1 MQYIQ
6 QLLSRI
12 NLLYLCPFVQK
23 ILHLSLILCLV
34 ALTPMSAYAAG
45 DSLTSSISL
54 SFNSTKKFQLE
65 AYEHFYAYYTV
76 PSSYSRTKNTLSVT
90 VSNLSNFSISVMNS
104 DGSSIS
110 TTRKKNILYFKNNA
124 FIAENRY
131 FIKIHN
137 QRNIRSSGSINI
149 RCTTDTTASPKTSHK
164 DATNIASSHKRH
176 QQKSTKS
183 SSSRNAS
190 RQKSTNNSYSRN
202 ASRQKTANN
211 SYSRNAS
218 RQKSTNNSYSR
229 NASRQKSTNNSSSRN
244 ASRQKTANNSSS
256 RNASRQKATNNSS
269 SQNASRQK
277 ATKSSSSR
285 KGKTAATNNASTSSK
300 KYVSS
305 GTTLSPVTPA
315 IHYIRLKKGTSI
327 ALAERIYTTVPNHP
341 ISFTPS
347 SSSLHIT
354 DGIVYA
360 TSAGLFYIIIQ
371 DGSYSSSCTVKV
383 DP

>member
-65 AYEHFYAYYTV
+65 AYEHFYAYYTM

-124 FIAENRY
+124 FTAENRY

-149 RCTTDTTASPKTSHK
+149 RYTTDTTASPKTSHK
-164 DATNIASSHKRH
+164 DATNIASSHKQH

-190 RQKSTNNSYSRN
+190 RQKAT
-202 ASRQKTANN
+202 
-211 SYSRNAS
+211 
-218 RQKSTNNSYSR
+218 KS
-229 NASRQKSTNNSSSRN
+229 
-244 ASRQKTANNSSS
+244 SSS
-256 RNASRQKATNNSS
+256 RNASRQKATNN
-269 SQNASRQK
+269 
-277 ATKSSSSR
+277 
-285 KGKTAATNNASTSSK
+285 STSSK

>member
-1 MQYIQ
+1 MHYKKGVFMQYIQ

-65 AYEHFYAYYTV
+65 PYEHFYAYYTV

-137 QRNIRSSGSINI
+137 QRNIRSAGSINI
-149 RCTTDTTASPKTSHK
+149 RYTTDTTASPKTSHK

-176 QQKSTKS
+176 KQKSTKS

-190 RQKSTNNSYSRN
+190 RQKSI
-202 ASRQKTANN
+202 
-211 SYSRNAS
+211 
-218 RQKSTNNSYSR
+218 
-229 NASRQKSTNNSSSRN
+229 NNSSSRN
-244 ASRQKTANNSSS
+244 DSRQKTANNSSS
-256 RNASRQKATNNSS
+256 RND
-269 SQNASRQK
+269 SRQK

-285 KGKTAATNNASTSSK
+285 KGKTAATNKASTSSK

>member
-12 NLLYLCPFVQK
+12 NLLYLCPLVQK

-45 DSLTSSISL
+45 DSLTSSTSL

-137 QRNIRSSGSINI
+137 QRNIRSAGSINI
-149 RCTTDTTASPKTSHK
+149 RYTTDTTASPKTSHK
-164 DATNIASSHKRH
+164 DATNIASSHKQH

-183 SSSRNAS
+183 SSSW
-190 RQKSTNNSYSRN
+190 N
-202 ASRQKTANN
+202 ASRQKTT
-211 SYSRNAS
+211 
-218 RQKSTNNSYSR
+218 KS
-229 NASRQKSTNNSSSRN
+229 SSSRN
-244 ASRQKTANNSSS
+244 ASRQKTANN
-256 RNASRQKATNNSS
+256 
-269 SQNASRQK
+269 
-277 ATKSSSSR
+277 SSSR

-300 KYVSS
+300 KFVSS

-360 TSAGLFYIIIQ
+360 TSAGLFYIIVQ

>member
-12 NLLYLCPFVQK
+12 NLLDLCPFVQK

-90 VSNLSNFSISVMNS
+90 VSNLSNFSVSVMNS

-149 RCTTDTTASPKTSHK
+149 RYTTDTTASPKTSHK

-190 RQKSTNNSYSRN
+190 RQKT
-202 ASRQKTANN
+202 T
-211 SYSRNAS
+211 
-218 RQKSTNNSYSR
+218 KS
-229 NASRQKSTNNSSSRN
+229 SSSRN

-256 RNASRQKATNNSS
+256 RNASRQKN
-269 SQNASRQK
+269 
-277 ATKSSSSR
+277 TKSSSSR
-285 KGKTAATNNASTSSK
+285 KGKTVATNNASTSSK

>member
-1 MQYIQ
+1 MQHIQ

-90 VSNLSNFSISVMNS
+90 VSNLSNFSVSVMNS

-149 RCTTDTTASPKTSHK
+149 RYTTDTTASPKTSHK

-176 QQKSTKS
+176 QQKSTRS
-183 SSSRNAS
+183 SSSR
-190 RQKSTNNSYSRN
+190 
-202 ASRQKTANN
+202 
-211 SYSRNAS
+211 
-218 RQKSTNNSYSR
+218 
-229 NASRQKSTNNSSSRN
+229 
-244 ASRQKTANNSSS
+244 
-256 RNASRQKATNNSS
+256 
-269 SQNASRQK
+269 NASRQK

-383 DP
+383 DS

>member
-1 MQYIQ
+1 MQHIQ

-65 AYEHFYAYYTV
+65 PYEHFYAYYTV

-149 RCTTDTTASPKTSHK
+149 RYTTDTTASPKTSHK

-190 RQKSTNNSYSRN
+190 RQKST
-202 ASRQKTANN
+202 
-211 SYSRNAS
+211 
-218 RQKSTNNSYSR
+218 KS
-229 NASRQKSTNNSSSRN
+229 
-244 ASRQKTANNSSS
+244 SSS
-256 RNASRQKATNNSS
+256 RNASRQKATNN
-269 SQNASRQK
+269 
-277 ATKSSSSR
+277 SSSR

-300 KYVSS
+300 KYISS
-305 GTTLSPVTPA
+305 GTTLSHVTPA

-360 TSAGLFYIIIQ
+360 TSAGLFYIIVQ
-371 DGSYSSSCTVKV
+371 DGSYSSSCTIKV
-383 DP
+383 DS

>member
-12 NLLYLCPFVQK
+12 NLLYLCPLVQK

-45 DSLTSSISL
+45 DSLTSSTSL

-137 QRNIRSSGSINI
+137 QRNIRSAGSINI
-149 RCTTDTTASPKTSHK
+149 RYTTDTTASPKTSHK

-190 RQKSTNNSYSRN
+190 RQKTTKSSSSRN

-211 SYSRNAS
+211 SYSR
-218 RQKSTNNSYSR
+218 
-229 NASRQKSTNNSSSRN
+229 
-244 ASRQKTANNSSS
+244 
-256 RNASRQKATNNSS
+256 
-269 SQNASRQK
+269 
-277 ATKSSSSR
+277 
-285 KGKTAATNNASTSSK
+285 KGKTAATNKASTSSK

>member
-1 MQYIQ
+1 MHYKKGVSMQYIQ

-65 AYEHFYAYYTV
+65 AYEHFYANYTV

-149 RCTTDTTASPKTSHK
+149 RYTTDTTASPKTSHK

-183 SSSRNAS
+183 SSSR
-190 RQKSTNNSYSRN
+190 
-202 ASRQKTANN
+202 
-211 SYSRNAS
+211 
-218 RQKSTNNSYSR
+218 
-229 NASRQKSTNNSSSRN
+229 
-244 ASRQKTANNSSS
+244 
-256 RNASRQKATNNSS
+256 
-269 SQNASRQK
+269 
-277 ATKSSSSR
+277 
-285 KGKTAATNNASTSSK
+285 KGITAATNNASTSSK

>member
-1 MQYIQ
+1 MQHIQ

-65 AYEHFYAYYTV
+65 PYEHFYAYYTV

-149 RCTTDTTASPKTSHK
+149 RYTTDTTASPKTSHK

-190 RQKSTNNSYSRN
+190 RQKSTKSSSSRN
-202 ASRQKTANN
+202 ASRQKA
-211 SYSRNAS
+211 
-218 RQKSTNNSYSR
+218 TNNSSSR

-244 ASRQKTANNSSS
+244 ASRQKT
-256 RNASRQKATNNSS
+256 
-269 SQNASRQK
+269 
-277 ATKSSSSR
+277 TKSSSSR
-285 KGKTAATNNASTSSK
+285 KGKTAATNNTSTSSK

-354 DGIVYA
+354 DGIVYT

>member
-1 MQYIQ
+1 MHYKKGVSMQYIQ

-149 RCTTDTTASPKTSHK
+149 RYTTDTTASPKTSHK
-164 DATNIASSHKRH
+164 DATNIASSHKWH
-176 QQKSTKS
+176 Q
-183 SSSRNAS
+183 
-190 RQKSTNNSYSRN
+190 
-202 ASRQKTANN
+202 
-211 SYSRNAS
+211 
-218 RQKSTNNSYSR
+218 
-229 NASRQKSTNNSSSRN
+229 QKSTNNSSSRN
-244 ASRQKTANNSSS
+244 ASRQKATKSSSS
-256 RNASRQKATNNSS
+256 R
-269 SQNASRQK
+269 NASRQK

>member
-1 MQYIQ
+1 MHYKKGVSMQHIQ

-65 AYEHFYAYYTV
+65 PYEHFYAYYTV

-104 DGSSIS
+104 EGSSIS

-149 RCTTDTTASPKTSHK
+149 RYTTDTTASPKTSHK

-190 RQKSTNNSYSRN
+190 RQKSTKSSSSRN
-202 ASRQKTANN
+202 ASRQKA
-211 SYSRNAS
+211 
-218 RQKSTNNSYSR
+218 TNNSSSR

-244 ASRQKTANNSSS
+244 ASRQKTA
-256 RNASRQKATNNSS
+256 
-269 SQNASRQK
+269 
-277 ATKSSSSR
+277 KSSSSR
-285 KGKTAATNNASTSSK
+285 KGKTPATNNVSTSPK
-300 KYVSS
+300 KNISS
-305 GTTLSPVTPA
+305 DTTLSPVTPA

>member
-65 AYEHFYAYYTV
+65 AYEHFYAYYTM

-124 FIAENRY
+124 FTAENRY

-137 QRNIRSSGSINI
+137 QRNIRSAGSINI
-149 RCTTDTTASPKTSHK
+149 RYTTDTTASPKTSHK

-190 RQKSTNNSYSRN
+190 RQKTTKSSSSRN
-202 ASRQKTANN
+202 ASRQKTA
-211 SYSRNAS
+211 
-218 RQKSTNNSYSR
+218 
-229 NASRQKSTNNSSSRN
+229 NNSSSRN

-256 RNASRQKATNNSS
+256 RNASRQKN
-269 SQNASRQK
+269 
-277 ATKSSSSR
+277 TKSSSSR

>member
-65 AYEHFYAYYTV
+65 AYEHFYANYTV

-137 QRNIRSSGSINI
+137 QRNIRSAGSINI
-149 RCTTDTTASPKTSHK
+149 RYTTDTTASPKTSHK

-176 QQKSTKS
+176 QQKST
-183 SSSRNAS
+183 
-190 RQKSTNNSYSRN
+190 NNSS
-202 ASRQKTANN
+202 
-211 SYSRNAS
+211 
-218 RQKSTNNSYSR
+218 SR

-256 RNASRQKATNNSS
+256 RNASRQKTTNNSS
-269 SQNASRQK
+269 SRNASRQK

>member
-12 NLLYLCPFVQK
+12 NLLHLCPFVQK

-149 RCTTDTTASPKTSHK
+149 RYTTDTTASPKTSHK

-176 QQKSTKS
+176 QQKST
-183 SSSRNAS
+183 
-190 RQKSTNNSYSRN
+190 
-202 ASRQKTANN
+202 
-211 SYSRNAS
+211 
-218 RQKSTNNSYSR
+218 
-229 NASRQKSTNNSSSRN
+229 NNSSSRN

-256 RNASRQKATNNSS
+256 RNASRQKTTNNSS
-269 SQNASRQK
+269 SRNASRQK

>member
-65 AYEHFYAYYTV
+65 AYEHFYAYYTM

-124 FIAENRY
+124 FTAENRY

-137 QRNIRSSGSINI
+137 QRNIRSAGSINI
-149 RCTTDTTASPKTSHK
+149 RYTTDTTASPKTSHK

-190 RQKSTNNSYSRN
+190 RQKSTNNSSSRN
-202 ASRQKTANN
+202 ASRQKN
-211 SYSRNAS
+211 
-218 RQKSTNNSYSR
+218 
-229 NASRQKSTNNSSSRN
+229 TNNSSSRN

-256 RNASRQKATNNSS
+256 RNASRQKN
-269 SQNASRQK
+269 
-277 ATKSSSSR
+277 TKSSSSR

-300 KYVSS
+300 KYISS

>member
-1 MQYIQ
+1 MHYKKGVSMQYIQ

-76 PSSYSRTKNTLSVT
+76 PSSYSRAKNTLSVT

-137 QRNIRSSGSINI
+137 QRNIRSAGSINI
-149 RCTTDTTASPKTSHK
+149 RYTTDTTASPKTSHK
-164 DATNIASSHKRH
+164 DATNIASSHKQH

-183 SSSRNAS
+183 SSSRND
-190 RQKSTNNSYSRN
+190 
-202 ASRQKTANN
+202 
-211 SYSRNAS
+211 
-218 RQKSTNNSYSR
+218 
-229 NASRQKSTNNSSSRN
+229 
-244 ASRQKTANNSSS
+244 SRQKTANNSSS
-256 RNASRQKATNNSS
+256 RND
-269 SQNASRQK
+269 SRQK

-285 KGKTAATNNASTSSK
+285 KGKTAATNKASTSSK

-341 ISFTPS
+341 ISFTPF

>member
-65 AYEHFYAYYTV
+65 AYEHFYANYTV

-149 RCTTDTTASPKTSHK
+149 RYTTDTTASPKTSHK

-190 RQKSTNNSYSRN
+190 RQKSTNNS
-202 ASRQKTANN
+202 
-211 SYSRNAS
+211 
-218 RQKSTNNSYSR
+218 
-229 NASRQKSTNNSSSRN
+229 SSRN

-256 RNASRQKATNNSS
+256 RNASRQKN
-269 SQNASRQK
+269 
-277 ATKSSSSR
+277 TKSSSSR

>member
-12 NLLYLCPFVQK
+12 NLLYLCPLVQK

-45 DSLTSSISL
+45 DSLTSSTSL

-137 QRNIRSSGSINI
+137 QRNIRSAGSINI
-149 RCTTDTTASPKTSHK
+149 RYTTDTTASPKTSHK
-164 DATNIASSHKRH
+164 DATNIASSHKQH

-183 SSSRNAS
+183 SSSW
-190 RQKSTNNSYSRN
+190 N
-202 ASRQKTANN
+202 ASRQKTT
-211 SYSRNAS
+211 
-218 RQKSTNNSYSR
+218 KS
-229 NASRQKSTNNSSSRN
+229 SSSRN

-256 RNASRQKATNNSS
+256 RNDSRQKATNNSS
-269 SQNASRQK
+269 SRNDSRQK
-277 ATKSSSSR
+277 TANNSSSR

-300 KYVSS
+300 KFVSS

-360 TSAGLFYIIIQ
+360 TSAGLFYIIVQ

>member
-65 AYEHFYAYYTV
+65 AYEHFYAYYTM

-124 FIAENRY
+124 FTAENRY

-149 RCTTDTTASPKTSHK
+149 RYTTDTTASPKTSHK
-164 DATNIASSHKRH
+164 DATNIASSHKQH

-190 RQKSTNNSYSRN
+190 RQKT
-202 ASRQKTANN
+202 T
-211 SYSRNAS
+211 
-218 RQKSTNNSYSR
+218 KS
-229 NASRQKSTNNSSSRN
+229 SSSRN

-256 RNASRQKATNNSS
+256 RNASRQKTTNNSS
-269 SQNASRQK
+269 SRNASRQK
-277 ATKSSSSR
+277 ATKTSSSR
-285 KGKTAATNNASTSSK
+285 KGKTAATNKSSTSSK

>member
-1 MQYIQ
+1 MQHIQ

-65 AYEHFYAYYTV
+65 AYEHFYAYYAM

-124 FIAENRY
+124 FTAENRY

-137 QRNIRSSGSINI
+137 QRNIRSAGSINI
-149 RCTTDTTASPKTSHK
+149 RYTTDTTASPKTSHK

-190 RQKSTNNSYSRN
+190 RQKSTNN
-202 ASRQKTANN
+202 
-211 SYSRNAS
+211 
-218 RQKSTNNSYSR
+218 
-229 NASRQKSTNNSSSRN
+229 
-244 ASRQKTANNSSS
+244 
-256 RNASRQKATNNSS
+256 
-269 SQNASRQK
+269 
-277 ATKSSSSR
+277 SSSR

>member
-65 AYEHFYAYYTV
+65 AYEHFYANYTV

-124 FIAENRY
+124 LIAENRY

-137 QRNIRSSGSINI
+137 QRNIRSAGSINI
-149 RCTTDTTASPKTSHK
+149 RYTTDTTASPKTSHK

-211 SYSRNAS
+211 S
-218 RQKSTNNSYSR
+218 
-229 NASRQKSTNNSSSRN
+229 SSRN
-244 ASRQKTANNSSS
+244 AGRQKT
-256 RNASRQKATNNSS
+256 
-269 SQNASRQK
+269 
-277 ATKSSSSR
+277 TKSSSSR
-285 KGKTAATNNASTSSK
+285 KGKTAATNKASTSSK

-305 GTTLSPVTPA
+305 GTTPSLVTPA

>member
-65 AYEHFYAYYTV
+65 AYEHFYANYTV

-149 RCTTDTTASPKTSHK
+149 RYTTDTTASPKTSHK

-190 RQKSTNNSYSRN
+190 RQKAT
-202 ASRQKTANN
+202 
-211 SYSRNAS
+211 
-218 RQKSTNNSYSR
+218 KS
-229 NASRQKSTNNSSSRN
+229 
-244 ASRQKTANNSSS
+244 SSS

-269 SQNASRQK
+269 S
-277 ATKSSSSR
+277 R
-285 KGKTAATNNASTSSK
+285 KGKTAATNKSSTSSK

-383 DP
+383 EP

>member
-1 MQYIQ
+1 MHYKKGVSMQYIQ

-137 QRNIRSSGSINI
+137 QRNIRSAGSINI
-149 RCTTDTTASPKTSHK
+149 RYTTDTTASPKTSHK

-190 RQKSTNNSYSRN
+190 RQK
-202 ASRQKTANN
+202 TANN
-211 SYSRNAS
+211 SY
-218 RQKSTNNSYSR
+218 
-229 NASRQKSTNNSSSRN
+229 
-244 ASRQKTANNSSS
+244 
-256 RNASRQKATNNSS
+256 
-269 SQNASRQK
+269 
-277 ATKSSSSR
+277 SR

-300 KYVSS
+300 KYISS

-360 TSAGLFYIIIQ
+360 TSAGLFYIIVQ
-371 DGSYSSSCTVKV
+371 DGSYSSSCTIKV
-383 DP
+383 DS

>member
-12 NLLYLCPFVQK
+12 NLLYLCPLVQK

-45 DSLTSSISL
+45 DSLTSSTSL

-137 QRNIRSSGSINI
+137 QRNIRSAGSINI
-149 RCTTDTTASPKTSHK
+149 RYTTDTTASPKTSHK
-164 DATNIASSHKRH
+164 DATNIASSHKQH

-190 RQKSTNNSYSRN
+190 RQK
-202 ASRQKTANN
+202 TANN
-211 SYSRNAS
+211 SY
-218 RQKSTNNSYSR
+218 
-229 NASRQKSTNNSSSRN
+229 
-244 ASRQKTANNSSS
+244 
-256 RNASRQKATNNSS
+256 
-269 SQNASRQK
+269 
-277 ATKSSSSR
+277 SR

-300 KYVSS
+300 KYISS

-360 TSAGLFYIIIQ
+360 TSAGLFYIIVQ
-371 DGSYSSSCTVKV
+371 DGSYSSSCTIKV
-383 DP
+383 DS

>member
-1 MQYIQ
+1 MQHIQ

-65 AYEHFYAYYTV
+65 PYEHFYAYYTV

-149 RCTTDTTASPKTSHK
+149 RYTTDTTASPKTSHK

-190 RQKSTNNSYSRN
+190 RQKSTKSSSSRN
-202 ASRQKTANN
+202 ASRQKA
-211 SYSRNAS
+211 
-218 RQKSTNNSYSR
+218 TNNSSSR

-244 ASRQKTANNSSS
+244 ASQQKTA
-256 RNASRQKATNNSS
+256 
-269 SQNASRQK
+269 
-277 ATKSSSSR
+277 KSSSSR
-285 KGKTAATNNASTSSK
+285 KGKTPATNNVSTSPK
-300 KYVSS
+300 KNISS
-305 GTTLSPVTPA
+305 DTTLSPVTPA

>member
-45 DSLTSSISL
+45 DSLTSSIYL

-65 AYEHFYAYYTV
+65 AYEHFYAYYTM

-124 FIAENRY
+124 FTAENRY

-137 QRNIRSSGSINI
+137 QRNIRSAGSINI
-149 RCTTDTTASPKTSHK
+149 RYTTDTTASPKTSHK

-190 RQKSTNNSYSRN
+190 RQK
-202 ASRQKTANN
+202 
-211 SYSRNAS
+211 
-218 RQKSTNNSYSR
+218 
-229 NASRQKSTNNSSSRN
+229 
-244 ASRQKTANNSSS
+244 TANNSSS
-256 RNASRQKATNNSS
+256 RNASRQKN
-269 SQNASRQK
+269 
-277 ATKSSSSR
+277 TKSSSSR
-285 KGKTAATNNASTSSK
+285 KGKTAATNNTSTSSK

-354 DGIVYA
+354 DGIVYT

>member
-65 AYEHFYAYYTV
+65 AYEHFYAYYTM

-124 FIAENRY
+124 FTAENRY

-149 RCTTDTTASPKTSHK
+149 RYTTDTTASPKTSHK
-164 DATNIASSHKRH
+164 DATNIASSHKQH

-190 RQKSTNNSYSRN
+190 RQKTT
-202 ASRQKTANN
+202 K
-211 SYSRNAS
+211 
-218 RQKSTNNSYSR
+218 
-229 NASRQKSTNNSSSRN
+229 SSSSPN

-256 RNASRQKATNNSS
+256 RNASRQKTTNNSS
-269 SQNASRQK
+269 SRNASRQK
-277 ATKSSSSR
+277 ATNNSSSR
-285 KGKTAATNNASTSSK
+285 KGKTAATNKSSTSSK

>member
-65 AYEHFYAYYTV
+65 AYEHFYAYCTV

-137 QRNIRSSGSINI
+137 QRNIRSAGSINI
-149 RCTTDTTASPKTSHK
+149 RYTTDTTASPKTSHK

-183 SSSRNAS
+183 SSF
-190 RQKSTNNSYSRN
+190 
-202 ASRQKTANN
+202 
-211 SYSRNAS
+211 
-218 RQKSTNNSYSR
+218 R

-244 ASRQKTANNSSS
+244 ASRQKATKSSSS

-269 SQNASRQK
+269 S
-277 ATKSSSSR
+277 R
-285 KGKTAATNNASTSSK
+285 KGKTAATNNASTSPK
-300 KYVSS
+300 KNISS
-305 GTTLSPVTPA
+305 DTTLSPVTPA

-327 ALAERIYTTVPNHP
+327 ALAEKIYTTVPNHR

-360 TSAGLFYIIIQ
+360 TSAGLFYIIIH

>member
-149 RCTTDTTASPKTSHK
+149 RYTTDTTASPKTSHK

-176 QQKSTKS
+176 QQKST
-183 SSSRNAS
+183 
-190 RQKSTNNSYSRN
+190 
-202 ASRQKTANN
+202 
-211 SYSRNAS
+211 
-218 RQKSTNNSYSR
+218 
-229 NASRQKSTNNSSSRN
+229 NNSSSR
-244 ASRQKTANNSSS
+244 
-256 RNASRQKATNNSS
+256 
-269 SQNASRQK
+269 NASRQK

-315 IHYIRLKKGTSI
+315 IHYIRLKKGPSI

>member
-65 AYEHFYAYYTV
+65 AYEHFYANYTV

-137 QRNIRSSGSINI
+137 QRNIRSAGSINI
-149 RCTTDTTASPKTSHK
+149 RYTTDTTASPKTSHK

-176 QQKSTKS
+176 QQKS
-183 SSSRNAS
+183 
-190 RQKSTNNSYSRN
+190 
-202 ASRQKTANN
+202 
-211 SYSRNAS
+211 
-218 RQKSTNNSYSR
+218 
-229 NASRQKSTNNSSSRN
+229 
-244 ASRQKTANNSSS
+244 
-256 RNASRQKATNNSS
+256 
-269 SQNASRQK
+269 
-277 ATKSSSSR
+277 TKSSSSR

-341 ISFTPS
+341 ISFAPS

>member
-1 MQYIQ
+1 MQHIQ

-65 AYEHFYAYYTV
+65 PYEHFYAYYTV

-149 RCTTDTTASPKTSHK
+149 RYTTDTTASPKTSHK

-190 RQKSTNNSYSRN
+190 RQKATNNSS
-202 ASRQKTANN
+202 
-211 SYSRNAS
+211 
-218 RQKSTNNSYSR
+218 SR

-244 ASRQKTANNSSS
+244 ASRQKTA
-256 RNASRQKATNNSS
+256 
-269 SQNASRQK
+269 
-277 ATKSSSSR
+277 KSSSSW
-285 KGKTAATNNASTSSK
+285 KGKTPATNNVSTSPK
-300 KYVSS
+300 KNISS
-305 GTTLSPVTPA
+305 DTTLSPVTPA

>member
-1 MQYIQ
+1 MQHIQ

-65 AYEHFYAYYTV
+65 PYEHFYAYYTV

-137 QRNIRSSGSINI
+137 QRNIRSAGSINI
-149 RCTTDTTASPKTSHK
+149 RYTTDTTASPKTSHK

-190 RQKSTNNSYSRN
+190 RQKTTKSSSSRN
-202 ASRQKTANN
+202 DSRQKA
-211 SYSRNAS
+211 
-218 RQKSTNNSYSR
+218 
-229 NASRQKSTNNSSSRN
+229 TNNSSSRN
-244 ASRQKTANNSSS
+244 DSRQKTANNSSS
-256 RNASRQKATNNSS
+256 RND
-269 SQNASRQK
+269 SRQK

-285 KGKTAATNNASTSSK
+285 KGKTAATNKASTSSK

>member
-65 AYEHFYAYYTV
+65 AYEHFYAYYTM

-124 FIAENRY
+124 FTAENRY

-137 QRNIRSSGSINI
+137 QRNIRSAGSINI
-149 RCTTDTTASPKTSHK
+149 RYTTDTTASPKTSHK

-190 RQKSTNNSYSRN
+190 RQKATNNSS
-202 ASRQKTANN
+202 
-211 SYSRNAS
+211 
-218 RQKSTNNSYSR
+218 SR

-256 RNASRQKATNNSS
+256 R
-269 SQNASRQK
+269 NASRQK

>member
-54 SFNSTKKFQLE
+54 SFNRTKKFQLE

-76 PSSYSRTKNTLSVT
+76 PSSYSRAKNTLSVT

-137 QRNIRSSGSINI
+137 QRNIRSAGSINI
-149 RCTTDTTASPKTSHK
+149 RYTTDTTASPKTSHK

-190 RQKSTNNSYSRN
+190 RQKT
-202 ASRQKTANN
+202 T
-211 SYSRNAS
+211 
-218 RQKSTNNSYSR
+218 KS
-229 NASRQKSTNNSSSRN
+229 SSSRN
-244 ASRQKTANNSSS
+244 ASRQKTANNSY
-256 RNASRQKATNNSS
+256 
-269 SQNASRQK
+269 
-277 ATKSSSSR
+277 SR

>member
-65 AYEHFYAYYTV
+65 AYEHFYANYTV

-149 RCTTDTTASPKTSHK
+149 RYTTDTTASPKTSHK

-190 RQKSTNNSYSRN
+190 RQKPTKISS
-202 ASRQKTANN
+202 
-211 SYSRNAS
+211 
-218 RQKSTNNSYSR
+218 SR
-229 NASRQKSTNNSSSRN
+229 NASRQKSTNNSSSR
-244 ASRQKTANNSSS
+244 
-256 RNASRQKATNNSS
+256 
-269 SQNASRQK
+269 
-277 ATKSSSSR
+277 
-285 KGKTAATNNASTSSK
+285 KGKTAATNKSSTSSK

>member
-1 MQYIQ
+1 MHYKKGVSMQYIQ

-137 QRNIRSSGSINI
+137 QRNIRSAGSINI
-149 RCTTDTTASPKTSHK
+149 RYTTDTTASPKTSHK

-190 RQKSTNNSYSRN
+190 RQKSTNN
-202 ASRQKTANN
+202 
-211 SYSRNAS
+211 
-218 RQKSTNNSYSR
+218 
-229 NASRQKSTNNSSSRN
+229 
-244 ASRQKTANNSSS
+244 
-256 RNASRQKATNNSS
+256 
-269 SQNASRQK
+269 
-277 ATKSSSSR
+277 SSSR

>member
-23 ILHLSLILCLV
+23 ILHLSLILCL
-34 ALTPMSAYAAG
+34 AMLTPLSAYAAG

-54 SFNSTKKFQLE
+54 SFNSTKKFQLD

-76 PSSYSRTKNTLSVT
+76 PSSYSCTKNALSVT
-90 VSNLSNFSISVMNS
+90 VSNLSNFSISVMDS

-110 TTRKKNILYFKNNA
+110 TTSKKNILYFKNNA
-124 FIAENRY
+124 FIAGNRY

-137 QRNIRSSGSINI
+137 QRNIRSAGSISI
-149 RCTTDTTASPKTSHK
+149 RYTTDTTASPKTSHK

-176 QQKSTKS
+176 QQKSTKN
-183 SSSRNAS
+183 SSSRNTSRQKAANNSSPRNTSRQKAANNSSPRNTS
-190 RQKSTNNSYSRN
+190 RQKSTKNTSPRN
-202 ASRQKTANN
+202 TRRQKN
-211 SYSRNAS
+211 
-218 RQKSTNNSYSR
+218 
-229 NASRQKSTNNSSSRN
+229 
-244 ASRQKTANNSSS
+244 ANNSSPRKEKTS
-256 RNASRQKATNNSS
+256 ATN
-269 SQNASRQK
+269 K
-277 ATKSSSSR
+277 
-285 KGKTAATNNASTSSK
+285 ASTSSPK
-300 KYVSS
+300 KVSS

-315 IHYIRLKKGTSI
+315 RHYIRLKKGTSI

>member
-90 VSNLSNFSISVMNS
+90 VSNLSNFSVSVMNS

-137 QRNIRSSGSINI
+137 QRNIRSAGSINI
-149 RCTTDTTASPKTSHK
+149 RYTTDTTASPKTSHK

-190 RQKSTNNSYSRN
+190 RQKSTNNSS
-202 ASRQKTANN
+202 
-211 SYSRNAS
+211 
-218 RQKSTNNSYSR
+218 SR

-244 ASRQKTANNSSS
+244 ASRQK
-256 RNASRQKATNNSS
+256 ATNN
-269 SQNASRQK
+269 
-277 ATKSSSSR
+277 SSSR
-285 KGKTAATNNASTSSK
+285 KGKTAATNKASTSSK

-305 GTTLSPVTPA
+305 GTTPSLVTPA